1 MTTTTKFVQII
12 EFTTS
17 RIDDVKALSEQY
29 RAERGDDA
37 GPTRAYFTQD
47 RDKPNTYLNIVEF
60 DSYEEAMANSENPA
74 TSSFAQKMSELVD
87 GPPVF
92 RNLDVADTWTR

>member
-1 MTTTTKFVQII
+1 MTKFVQII
-12 EFTTS
+12 EFTTT

-29 RAERGDDA
+29 RESRSADGSKGPSRGI
-37 GPTRAYFTQD
+37 FTAD

-74 TSSFAQKMSELVD
+74 TSAFAQKMGELVD

-92 RNLDVADTWTR
+92 RNLDVSDIWKP